1 MQQGKQK
8 SKHTTRTLPGQEF
21 EKRSAYLRR
30 DQGLER

>member
-1 MQQGKQK
+1 MQEGKAQ
-8 SKHTTRTLPGQEF
+8 SKETTRTLPGQEF